1 MATIEPLAK
10 ALKAIDAFPSSDD
23 ESSLL
28 VAAKCRALMRG
39 YHARWKNAGYIA
51 LSVEQIYTSPLFNP
65 ATQSQSRSFS
75 MAGKIDCM
83 AEHNGRTFLIDHKTT
98 SQDITDPDSP
108 YWRQLAIEGQVNH
121 YFLLQW
127 LHGVKP
133 DGAVWDV
140 IRKPSISPKKLSKA
154 DAASVL
160 AFGKYC
166 GVSISKESLD
176 LLVADQCETV
186 EMYEARL
193 ADDCT
198 NVRPD
203 WYFQRRPV
211 PRMNHEVVEYA
222 SELWEHAQEMLH
234 TRQRQ
239 KQTKALPPRN
249 SGACLFYGSACKFL
263 GICSGHDTAD
273 SDRWQRKQVVHNE
286 LAGDVSTDKAALTN
300 SRVRTFQT
308 CRRKEYY
315 EYELGIERQD
325 REESEA
331 LYFGTVIH
339 EGLRA
344 WWECFLKP
352 TENCYDYGA
361 DAAGSE
367 SATVPCESSQLAK

>member
-1 MATIEPLAK
+1 MATSEPLAQ
-10 ALKAIDAFPSSDD
+10 ALEAIDAFPSPGD

-28 VAAKCRALMRG
+28 VVAKCRALMRG
-39 YHARWKNAGYIA
+39 YHARWKDAGYVA
-51 LSVEQIYTSPLFNP
+51 TAVEQIYTSPLFNP

-75 MAGKIDCM
+75 IAGKIDCM
-83 AEHNGRTFLIDHKTT
+83 AEQNGRTFLIDHKTT
-98 SQDITDPDSP
+98 SQDITDPNSP

-154 DAASVL
+154 DATSVL

-166 GVSISKESLD
+166 GTNISRASLE
-176 LLVADQCETV
+176 LLAADQRETV
-186 EMYEARL
+186 EMFEARL

-198 NVRPD
+198 NWRPD

-211 PRMNHEVVEYA
+211 PRMNHEILEYA
-222 SELWEHAQEMLH
+222 SELWEHAQEILH

-239 KQTKALPPRN
+239 KQMKSLPPRN
-249 SGACLFYGSACKFL
+249 SGACLLYGSPCKFL
-263 GICSGHDTAD
+263 GICSGHDTTD
-273 SDRWQRKQVVHNE
+273 SDRWQPKQVVHNE
-286 LAGDVSTDKAALTN
+286 LSGDVSTDKAALTN
-300 SRVRTFQT
+300 SRIRTFQT

-315 EYELGIERQD
+315 EYELGIERQE

-344 WWECFLKP
+344 WWKYFLKP
-352 TENCYDYGA
+352 VENCYVDST

-367 SATVPCESSQLAK
+367 SVNVHSKSSQLA